1 MDVSTLTDDVV
12 DELVWGTALEPDNI
26 GVTVHDGAVT
36 LSGCVSTFAEKLA
49 ALRAAERV
57 RGVQAVADAIQVRLD
72 DVTLAQDP
80 DIAEAIMHSFRW
92 NTEVPESVKAEVREG
107 RVTLRGRVDWNH
119 ERREA
124 ERMVRGVRDVTNMIS
139 IAPMME
145 APDVEQRVGDALRR
159 SADLDAQSISVTTK
173 DGTVT
178 LHGRV
183 HSFRERRAAENAA
196 RAARGVREVHNHI
209 RVTPSSGEPTRLR
222 VLAIRAAVRAAHR

>member
-1 MDVSTLTDDVV
+1 MDDSTLTADVV

-36 LSGCVSTFAEKLA
+36 LSGYVSTLAEKRA

-57 RGVQAVADAIQVRLD
+57 HGVQAVADEIQVRLD
-72 DVTLAQDP
+72 DETLVQDP
-80 DIAEAIMHSFRW
+80 DIAEAILHAFRW

-107 RVTLRGRVDWNH
+107 RVTLRGTVDWDH

-124 ERMVRGVRDVTNMIS
+124 ERMVRHIRGVTDVTNMIS

-145 APDVEQRVGDALRR
+145 AGDVEQRVGDALRR

-178 LHGRV
+178 LHGRA

-196 RAARGVREVHNHI
+196 RATRGVREVHNHI
-209 RVTPSSGEPTRLR
+209 RVTP
-222 VLAIRAAVRAAHR
+222 

>member
-1 MDVSTLTDDVV
+1 
-12 DELVWGTALEPDNI
+12 
-26 GVTVHDGAVT
+26 VT
-36 LSGCVSTFAEKLA
+36 LSGYVSTFAEKRA

-57 RGVQAVADAIQVRLD
+57 HGVQAVADEIQVRLD
-72 DVTLAQDP
+72 DETLALDP
-80 DIAEAIMHSFRW
+80 DIAEAILHAFRW

-107 RVTLRGRVDWNH
+107 RVTLRGTVDWNH

-124 ERMVRGVRDVTNMIS
+124 ERMVRHIRGVTDVTNMIS

-145 APDVEQRVGDALRR
+145 AGDVEQRVGDALRR

-178 LHGRV
+178 LHGRA

-196 RAARGVREVHNHI
+196 RATRGVREVHNHI
-209 RVTPSSGEPTRLR
+209 RVTP
-222 VLAIRAAVRAAHR
+222 